1 MTANPTRLGAIR
13 DIEANEAPAAFFDV
27 EEKTGAIFG
36 ENVFSL
42 AVMQK
47 RLPKSVFK
55 SVAATIQ
62 KGEKLDPAVADIV
75 ASAMKDWAM
84 EKGVTHYAHV
94 FYPLTGLTAEKHDS
108 FMEPV
113 GDGTAVWE
121 FSGKTLVQGEPD
133 ASSFPNG
140 GIRATFEARGYTGW
154 DVQSPAYILENPNGN
169 TLCIPTI
176 FVSMTGEALDHKT
189 PLLRSQ
195 NAMAEQAQRVLA
207 LFGHKDIDNVV
218 SYCGPE
224 QEYFLVDTSFVN
236 SRPDLLNAGR
246 TLFGAKPP
254 KGQEFDDH
262 YFGAIPER
270 VLGFMHDTER
280 ALFKLGVP
288 AKTRHNEVAPG
299 QFEIAPVF
307 ERANLASDHQQL
319 IMSTF
324 KSIAKT
330 HGFECLFHEKPFAG
344 VNGSGKHVN
353 FSFGNGNQ
361 GNFLNPGDNP
371 HDNAQFLVFCAA
383 VIRAVHL
390 YGGLLRLSIASAG
403 NDHRLGA
410 NEAPPAIISI
420 FLGDQ
425 LQDVFEQ
432 IAAGGATSSKQKGV
446 LSVGV
451 DTLPDLTKDA
461 GDRNRTSPM
470 AFTGNRFEFRA
481 AGSNQTVAAPM
492 VVINTIMAEALDYL
506 ATELEAA
513 VSGGAEFNDAV
524 QSVLAKVME
533 QHGAV
538 VFNGNGY
545 AEEWHVEAEKRGLK
559 NLRTTVDALPEYLSP
574 EAKKLFSSYGVFSET
589 ELESRF
595 EVGVEQYVMTINV
608 EANLTEEIAKTTILP
623 AAVRY
628 QTELASNVA
637 ALKSAGVEA
646 DTTDLL
652 AVTELVKALRTGL
665 AGLVEALAGAHAH
678 EGLAEAAY
686 HRDSVLPAMLAVREA
701 ADALEAVVAD
711 DLWSLPTYQE
721 MLFIR

>member
-13 DIEANEAPAAFFDV
+13 DIEANEAPAAFFDAA
-27 EEKTGAIFG
+27 EKTGAIYG

-195 NAMAEQAQRVLA
+195 HAMSEQAKRVLA
-207 LFGHKDIDNVV
+207 LFGHQDIDNVV

-432 IAAGGATSSKQKGV
+432 IAKGGATSSKQKGV

-492 VVINTIMAEALDYL
+492 VVINTIMAEALDFI

-513 VSGGAEFNDAV
+513 VAGGAEFNAAV

-545 AEEWHVEAEKRGLK
+545 SEEWHAEAEVRGLK
-559 NLRTTVDALPEYLSP
+559 NLRTTVDALPEYVSP
-574 EAKKLFSSYGVFSET
+574 ESKKLFSTYGVFSEA

-608 EANLTEEIAKTTILP
+608 EANLTGEIAKTTILP

-637 ALKSAGVEA
+637 ALKAAGVEA
-646 DTTDLL
+646 DTADLL
-652 AVTELVKALRTGL
+652 KVTELVTALR
-665 AGLVEALAGAHAH
+665 AGITALDAAKAGDEGH

-686 HRDSVLPAMLAVREA
+686 YRDAVLPAMLQIREA
-701 ADALEAVVAD
+701 ADEIETFIAD
-711 DLWSLPTYQE
+711 DLWPLPTYQE